1 MALTVFLLL
10 ISHALISHALILC
23 HMDVPTCPSL
33 LLSHTCTS
41 LFLLCLAL
49 PLSHMTSPSYSFALY
64 LHVPSVRLTCPFT
77 FSHMQASFPILVTLS
92 RSVILYLSPSL
103 SLAVSPSAMC
113 FTTSAFSVSLCI
125 LFIPCLFSCLSTFPV
140 SHMHFSL
147 SFCFDCLTLSFL
159 CSLHPFYTLP
169 VSDFAYCFYPLAC
182 TFLHAFLLSHT
193 CAVVTSLSCLLA
205 FQTTCSFPLFHAF
218 PPCPRRN
225 KEESF
230 SLCHAHKVPFSFRHL
245 SFLSV
250 MYCQSV
256 LLWGLSPFSR
266 ALYLLHAIY
275 FLLSRACPTYPVQFP
290 VLCTPPYSSPML
302 FWYAVILSH
311 YVPLGSTFLLMFTF
325 PLSCTFRPIVCTFCL
340 LHMFVTRS
348 LSSLICVVFPCLMY
362 LPSIVD

>member
-1 MALTVFLLL
+1 MLFL
-10 ISHALISHALILC
+10 
-23 HMDVPTCPSL
+23 SL
-33 LLSHTCTS
+33 YAFCLSLACFLASPLS
-41 LFLLCLAL
+41 LFLTCIF
-49 PLSHMTSPSYSFALY
+49 LSPFALTA
-64 LHVPSVRLTCPFT
+64 LHFPFCAVFT
-77 FSHMQASFPILVTLS
+77 HFTHFLSQTLS
-92 RSVILYLSPSL
+92 
-103 SLAVSPSAMC
+103 
-113 FTTSAFSVSLCI
+113 
-125 LFIPCLFSCLSTFPV
+125 
-140 SHMHFSL
+140 
-147 SFCFDCLTLSFL
+147 
-159 CSLHPFYTLP
+159 
-169 VSDFAYCFYPLAC
+169 AYCFYPLAC
-182 TFLHAFLLSHT
+182 TFLHAFLLSDT
-193 CAVVTSLSCLLA
+193 RAVVTSLSCLLA

-256 LLWGLSPFSR
+256 LLWGLSPFSH

>member
-1 MALTVFLLL
+1 MTSPQRHAVTSQRHHAPMGPQCSLPPSPSLFLLSCMALTVFLLL

-169 VSDFAYCFYPLAC
+169 VSDFVCILFLPSCMHFLAC
-182 TFLHAFLLSHT
+182 FPPLSYMCCCHLSLMSA
-193 CAVVTSLSCLLA
+193 CLPDYMQFPSLSC
-205 FQTTCSFPLFHAF
+205 
-218 PPCPRRN
+218 
-225 KEESF
+225 F
-230 SLCHAHKVPFSFRHL
+230 S
-245 SFLSV
+245 
-250 MYCQSV
+250 
-256 LLWGLSPFSR
+256 
-266 ALYLLHAIY
+266 
-275 FLLSRACPTYPVQFP
+275 
-290 VLCTPPYSSPML
+290 
-302 FWYAVILSH
+302 
-311 YVPLGSTFLLMFTF
+311 
-325 PLSCTFRPIVCTFCL
+325 
-340 LHMFVTRS
+340 S
-348 LSSLICVVFPCLMY
+348 LS
-362 LPSIVD
+362 